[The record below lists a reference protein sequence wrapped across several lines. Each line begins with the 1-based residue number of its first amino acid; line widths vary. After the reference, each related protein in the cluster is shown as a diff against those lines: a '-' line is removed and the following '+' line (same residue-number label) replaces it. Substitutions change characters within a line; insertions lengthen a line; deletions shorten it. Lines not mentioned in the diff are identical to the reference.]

1 MTGFSINLKKNT
13 DRQISRSIGL
23 IEISCL
29 KEEIIEIITFSK
41 YGENSLYNV
50 TIAI

>member
-13 DRQISRSIGL
+13 DRQISKSIGL

-29 KEEIIEIITFSK
+29 KAEIIEIITFSK
-41 YGENSLYNV
+41 YVENILYSV